1 MRFIVWI
8 AVLLALGLGAR
19 FFSMPEEAMDFAGG
33 NKRIS
38 VRDDGLLTEYSGV
51 RSRTV
56 GECLEQYGMRL
67 RPEDIVYPD
76 REVPLVSGMHLVI
89 LRAREI
95 RVMVDKQE
103 QVAFVQS
110 VSVEDA
116 LHEADVSLDEDDIV
130 KPGRE
135 TLVSDRMRISVTRVE
150 IREET
155 KVSDIPFESKVTED
169 DGMSWRKKV
178 VSVKG
183 EKGTKTT
190 TYRVAYHDNK
200 EVSRR
205 VINTE
210 ITKEPVTEKITQ
222 GTHVEVGK
230 SHRGAASWYAYT
242 GTMAAANPWLPKG
255 SYVRVTNL
263 DNGKSVIV
271 VINDR
276 GPFVPGRIIDLDKVA
291 FQKIASI
298 GAGVINV
305 KMEEITN

>member
-19 FFSMPEEAMDFAGG
+19 FFSMPEEVMDFAGG